1 MLPIEIVYGIAI
13 TAMSFFTDPTI
24 ATLTSGSLSQNTDLG
39 GLSFPRRMGV
49 RFNADYISLYKLLG
63 SRAVWT
69 AYNDPQFTEDL
80 GKDFV
85 HEDTIVREGW
95 ARYYFKGIF
104 PKQTAYL
111 KLEISNTQTG
121 MLLKTFYFK
130 FTKSYQTSLSGD
142 RRIKDPVTGEKII
155 KNGVL
160 VELVEKRLSDGSVK
174 YIPGNMTFKDQKLN
188 IGSLSM
194 SELVT
199 AGEETIKPVDTETNA
214 VLQTSV
220 RYTEK
225 PKAVFLVTPPHMMKY
240 AKIIL
245 ILVGQLVDMNFDKSY
260 MTKANQ
266 KPLYKT
272 RFMLDELGN
281 LQSEGH
287 GIDRFETMLSIGL
300 GQEQQFTLILQTL
313 QQLRAVNSQLAL

>member
-1 MLPIEIVYGIAI
+1 
-13 TAMSFFTDPTI
+13 MSFFTDPTI

-199 AGEETIKPVDTETNA
+199 AGEESIKPVDTETNA

-272 RFMLDELGN
+272 RFMLDELGKMR
-281 LQSEGH
+281 LPAH
-287 GIDRFETMLSIGL
+287 L
-300 GQEQQFTLILQTL
+300 
-313 QQLRAVNSQLAL
+313 